1 MGYWALMWVALVAEE
16 EFIFR
21 RNKGYKC
28 EDWND
33 PSKLPVGIAGLT
45 AFIIGWVGAV
55 LSMMDGA
62 DLGMPVAASLAA
74 LIYPPLRYLEL
85 KYSKR

>member
-1 MGYWALMWVALVAEE
+1 MWTVFATLVYTVCACAGRNEFYSVFTDFLALMGYWALMWVALVAEE

-21 RNKGYKC
+21 RNKGYKW

-55 LSMMDGA
+55 LSM
-62 DLGMPVAASLAA
+62 
-74 LIYPPLRYLEL
+74 
-85 KYSKR
+85 